1 MSSVPGYEQ
10 VFVTNLIIFALI
22 IKLLIFSKSNTVMF
36 EQMKSKT
43 QGVRHADHPAA
54 SINLIGAGTTIEG
67 QIHSNGDIRVDGN
80 ITGAVHSK
88 AKVVIGSTGAVDGNV
103 TCQNADISGT
113 VKGNLAV
120 TETLFLKS
128 TARINGDIYTSKLVV
143 EVGAS
148 FTGNCNMGPLV
159 KDIKL
164 GEKSSLDVVKEK
176 TA

>member
-1 MSSVPGYEQ
+1 
-10 VFVTNLIIFALI
+10 
-22 IKLLIFSKSNTVMF
+22 MF
-36 EQMKSKT
+36 EQMKSKA
-43 QGVRHADHPAA
+43 QGVRNADHPSA
-54 SINLIGAGTTIEG
+54 SINLIGAGTGIEG
-67 QIHSNGDIRVDGN
+67 EVHSNGDIRVDGS

-88 AKVVIGSTGAVDGNV
+88 AKVVIGTTGLVEGNV
-103 TCQNADISGT
+103 TCQNADVSGT
-113 VKGNLAV
+113 IKGNISV

-164 GEKSSLDVVKEK
+164 TEKAGMEALKEK